1 MGVDSR
7 DNFLCK
13 LLLFMVIELIVSAV
27 NMV

>member
-13 LLLFMVIELIVSAV
+13 LLLFMVIELRVYAV
-27 NMV
+27 NKV

>member
-7 DNFLCK
+7 DNFLRK
-13 LLLFMVIELIVSAV
+13 LLLFMVIELRVSAV